1 MDTLTQLIKAKP
13 EIVPILKKG
22 EIVAVKLV
30 AKASRAAYFE
40 VQGIGT
46 GIVLGRELL
55 NGREILKPL
64 NIDDVISAKVSNPE
78 NEDGFIELSLTEA
91 DKQKSWQIIKELQEK
106 DEPIKI
112 KISSVNAGG
121 LMADIEDLKAFLP
134 VSQLSAEHYPR
145 MQEQNREKMIEELT
159 KFVGQEMEVKI
170 ISMNQRT
177 NKLIISEKEVLS
189 QNVKDL
195 IGKYKVGDIVPG
207 IISGLANFGAFI
219 RFADNPEIEGLI
231 HISELDHR
239 LIESPKEV
247 VTVGDMVSAK
257 VMDIKDNKISLSLK
271 ALQPDPWKDI
281 DQRFKTE
288 DVVKGNVYKFNPFG
302 AFIKLNDDIVGLI
315 HVSEFGSIEAMKAE
329 ISVGQTYDFLI
340 TSIKPEEKRIVLKL
354 ANKKIATPTP
364 TETTNG

>member
-1 MDTLTQLIKAKP
+1 MDTLTQLIKARP

-22 EIVAVKLV
+22 EILTVKLV
-30 AKASRAAYFE
+30 DKAPRAVYFE
-40 VQGIGT
+40 VPGIGT

-55 NGREILKPL
+55 NGRDILKPL
-64 NIDDVISAKVSNPE
+64 NIGDTISAKIANPE
-78 NEDGFIELSLTEA
+78 NEDGLIELSLTEA
-91 DKQKSWQIIKELQEK
+91 DKQKSWQLVKELEEK

-112 KISSVNAGG
+112 KIASVNAGG
-121 LMADIEDLKAFLP
+121 LMGNIEDLKAFLP
-134 VSQLSAEHYPR
+134 VSQLSSEHYPR
-145 MQEQNREKMIEELT
+145 MQEQSREKMIEELN
-159 KFVGQEMEVKI
+159 KFIGQELEVKI

-189 QNVKDL
+189 QNIKDL
-195 IGKYKVGDIVPG
+195 INQYKVGDIVTG

-247 VTVGDMVSAK
+247 AAIGDMVKAK
-257 VMDIKDNKISLSLK
+257 IVDIKDNRISLSLK

-281 DQRFKTE
+281 GQKFKAE
-288 DVVKGNVYKFNPFG
+288 DIVKGTVHKFNPFG
-302 AFIKLNDDIVGLI
+302 AFVKLNDDIVGLI

-329 ISVGQTYDFLI
+329 ISVGQIYDFVI
-340 TSIKPEEKRIVLKL
+340 ISIKPDEKRIVLKL
-354 ANKKIATPTP
+354 ANKKTPVKIETPT
-364 TETTNG
+364 NG

>member
-1 MDTLTQLIKAKP
+1 VK
-13 EIVPILKKG
+13 
-22 EIVAVKLV
+22 IVA
-30 AKASRAAYFE
+30 A
-40 VQGIGT
+40 
-46 GIVLGRELL
+46 
-55 NGREILKPL
+55 
-64 NIDDVISAKVSNPE
+64 
-78 NEDGFIELSLTEA
+78 
-91 DKQKSWQIIKELQEK
+91 
-106 DEPIKI
+106 
-112 KISSVNAGG
+112 NAGG
-121 LMADIEDLKAFLP
+121 LMTEIEDLKAFLP
-134 VSQLSAEHYPR
+134 VSQLSSEHYPR
-145 MQEQNREKMIEELT
+145 MQEQSRERLIEELA
-159 KFVGQEMEVKI
+159 KFVGQELEVKI

-195 IGKYKVGDIVPG
+195 INKYKVGDIVPG

-247 VTVGDMVSAK
+247 VAVGDMVNAK

-281 DQRFKTE
+281 DQKFKAD
-288 DVVKGNVYKFNPFG
+288 DVVKGTVYKFNPFG

-329 ISVGQTYDFLI
+329 INVGQTYNFLI
-340 TSIKPEEKRIVLKL
+340 TSIKPDEKRIVLKL
-354 ANKKIATPTP
+354 ANKKITTPQETA
-364 TETTNG
+364 TTNG

>member
-22 EIVAVKLV
+22 EIVTVKFIE
-30 AKASRAAYFE
+30 KTPRAAYFE

-46 GIVLGRELL
+46 GVVLGRELL
-55 NGREILKPL
+55 NGRDILKPL
-64 NIDDVISAKVSNPE
+64 NVDDTISAKVFDPE
-78 NEDGFIELSLTEA
+78 NEEGLIELSLTEA
-91 DKQKSWQIIKELQEK
+91 DKQKSWQTVKELQEK

-112 KISSVNAGG
+112 KIIAANAGG
-121 LMADIEDLKAFLP
+121 LMTDIEDLKAFLP

-145 MQEQNREKMIEELT
+145 MQEQSREKIIEELN
-159 KFVGQEMEVKI
+159 KFVGKELEVKI

-195 IGKYKVGDIVPG
+195 INKYKVGDVIPG

-247 VTVGDMVSAK
+247 VTVGDMVNAK
-257 VMDIKDNKISLSLK
+257 IMDIKDNRISLSLK

-281 DQRFKTE
+281 NQEFKAE
-288 DVVKGNVYKFNPFG
+288 SIVKGTVYKFNPFG

-329 ISVGQTYDFLI
+329 ISVGQAYDFVI

-354 ANKKIATPTP
+354 ANKKTTQKPTA
-364 TETTNG
+364 EITNG